1 MDIPQQIKNLLEAH
15 ELSDAVTTSL
25 TRFEPWITP
34 ERPPF
39 FPEYTNHG
47 ISHIEAVFNT
57 AEALIREEAWE
68 VFTPADAATL
78 LLAALLHDSAMHL
91 TPDSF
96 VALLKNKGTEYLI
109 SDLDRK
115 PWTQLWEDF
124 LAEACRFDGR
134 KLIVLFGNTDPVH
147 APPLDPEKMTER
159 DKKLIGEFLR
169 RHHCRLAHEIALFGV
184 PTPAPDKIRLS
195 NELPND
201 IADLAGLVARSHGL
215 PIRSCFFYLESRH
228 ALREYKQIH
237 AVFLMALLRT
247 ADYLQ
252 IQRQRAPGQILKV
265 TRLRSP
271 VSKGE
276 WDFHHAIETIEYH
289 DDPESLFV
297 IAYPQEVKTFVR
309 IKDWLTDFQ
318 AELDASWAVLGEVYG
333 PFARRELTKLG
344 LSLRRIR
351 SNLDD
356 VESFSKQVQY
366 IPGRAS
372 FTTAD
377 PHVLNLLV
385 GPLYNRDPA
394 FGIRELIQNAVDAVR
409 ELKEYQ
415 RRHSTSQKAKLRGQ
429 KADVVV
435 AIDDNE
441 SGELWLT
448 VSDRGIGMTPE
459 VIYDYFLRAG
469 ASFRESDMWRKEF
482 TTKKGE
488 ATVLRSG
495 RFGIGVLAAFLIGN
509 ELDVTTRH
517 IDAPPS
523 QGIQFTA
530 TLEADIIELKRT
542 SADVGTEIRIKVFDR
557 TARQYDQ
564 QKWESAM
571 DWYYLDEP
579 SATIT
584 INGQQVKPKYK
595 LPSPVATTLP
605 PYWRRTEH
613 PDYPHILWTYSKAPA
628 ISCNGIKVVEQKVK
642 SAFDTSP
649 QDDITGS
656 IRIPNLSVFDPDGKL
671 PLNLQRTDLE
681 MKNPFEEELRRDILR
696 DFLSFVLVY
705 APVKSMADT
714 STWDFYQY
722 LPYPGLDA
730 PIRQLAPW
738 FCTQKGVS
746 ILDAWHISQVRPK
759 SVLVFFL
766 NPENELLRYIT
777 PTVSSPLIGLQWPS
791 LERYFGD
798 PFSPA
803 SILCPL
809 LSRQADPELHRLPP
823 VQGTRLL
830 LPTHL
835 LFLLRDTLSTSFSPS
850 GAKSAAGPI
859 FQHFIHDFASQLKG
873 DPKVEHETDQWC
885 IVALGRCLSPSYDFQ
900 TVMKN
905 LPAECKLQT
914 SLLAEWYFSTPGDST
929 RRSPISQAWSDII
942 RDAVIPYDLQTRRET
957 LPHAFQTLASYIEA
971 HELEKETT
979 EHSNLN
985 L

>member
-1 MDIPQQIKNLLEAH
+1 MDIPQQIRKLLEAH

-25 TRFEPWITP
+25 MTFEPWITG

-47 ISHIEAVFNT
+47 ISHIEGVFNT

-78 LLAALLHDSAMHL
+78 LLAVLLHDSAMHL

-96 VALLKNKGTEYLI
+96 IALLKNKSTNYLI
-109 SDLDRK
+109 SDFDRK

-124 LAEACRFDGR
+124 LTEAWRFDGR
-134 KLIVLFGNTDPVH
+134 KLIALFGNTDPVH

-159 DKKLIGEFLR
+159 DKKFIGEFLR

-184 PTPAPDKIRLS
+184 PTPAADKI
-195 NELPND
+195 ELAQNVPND

-215 PIRSCFFYLESRH
+215 PIRSCFSYLESRY

-252 IQRQRAPGQILKV
+252 IQRQRAPRQILKV

-297 IAYPQEVKTFVR
+297 ISYPQEVKTFVR

-318 AELDASWAVLGEVYG
+318 AELDSSWAVLGEVYG
-333 PFARRELTKLG
+333 PFAKRELTKLG

-366 IPGRAS
+366 IPTRAS

-415 RRHSTSQKAKLRGQ
+415 RRHPTSQKAKLREQ

-435 AIDDNE
+435 EIDGNE

-448 VSDRGIGMTPE
+448 VSDRGIGMTPKT
-459 VIYDYFLRAG
+459 ICGYFLRAG
-469 ASFRESDMWRKEF
+469 ASFRESDVWRKEF
-482 TTKKGE
+482 TTKEGQ

-495 RFGIGVLAAFLIGN
+495 RFGIGALAAFLIGN
-509 ELDVTTRH
+509 ELHVTTRH
-517 IDAPPS
+517 IDALS
-523 QGIQFTA
+523 NQGIEFTA
-530 TLEADIIELKRT
+530 TLEGEIIELKRT
-542 SADVGTEIRIKVFDR
+542 SAGVGTEISVKVFDHI
-557 TARQYDQ
+557 ARQSDQ
-564 QKWESAM
+564 EKWQSAM
-571 DWYYLDEP
+571 DWYYLEEP
-579 SATIT
+579 SVMIT
-584 INGQQVKPKYK
+584 VNGQRVKPKYK
-595 LPSPVATTLP
+595 LPSCTTTTLP
-605 PYWRRTEH
+605 PHWRHTEH
-613 PDYPHILWTYSKAPA
+613 PDYPHIHWTYTDAPA
-628 ISCNGIKVVEQKVK
+628 ISCNGIKVVDQKAK
-642 SAFDTSP
+642 PAFDTSP

-656 IRIPNLSVFDPDGKL
+656 IRIPNLSVFDPNGKL

-681 MKNPFEEELRRDILR
+681 MKNPFEEELRRDIVR

-705 APVKSMADT
+705 APAKSMADT
-714 STWDFYQY
+714 STWGFYQY

-730 PIRQLAPW
+730 PTRQLAPW

-746 ILDAWHISQVRPK
+746 ILDAWHIRQVHPE
-759 SVLVFFL
+759 SALVFFL
-766 NPENELLRYIT
+766 NPENELLSRLM
-777 PTVSSPLIGLQWPS
+777 PTVSSLLIGLQWPS

-798 PFSPA
+798 PLSPA

-809 LSRQADPELHRLPP
+809 LSHQPDPQLHRLPP
-823 VQGTRLL
+823 VQGRRLL
-830 LPTHL
+830 LPTNL
-835 LFLLRDTLSTSFSPS
+835 LFSLRDTLSTSFSPIE
-850 GAKSAAGPI
+850 AKSHADGI
-859 FQHFIHDFASQLKG
+859 FQHFIQEFASQLKG
-873 DPKVEHETDQWC
+873 HLKVEHETDQWC
-885 IVALGRCLSPSYDFQ
+885 VVALGRCSPASHDFQ
-900 TVMKN
+900 TIVNN
-905 LPAECKLQT
+905 LPAQCQLRT
-914 SLLAEWYFSTPGDST
+914 SLIAEWYFSAPPEST
-929 RRSPISQAWSDII
+929 RRSPISDAWSNIVGE
-942 RDAVIPYDLQTRRET
+942 AVIPYDLQTRREV
-957 LPHAFQTLASYIEA
+957 LPRAFQALGSYIEA
-971 HELEKETT
+971 HQLEKEQQSI
-979 EHSNLN
+979 HK
-985 L
+985 